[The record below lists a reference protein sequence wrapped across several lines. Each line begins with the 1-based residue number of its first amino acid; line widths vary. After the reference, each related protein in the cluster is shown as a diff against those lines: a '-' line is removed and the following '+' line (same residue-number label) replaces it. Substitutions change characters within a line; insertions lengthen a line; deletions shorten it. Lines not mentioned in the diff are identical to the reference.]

1 MSESSPVTTNYTQF
15 YARQSRPVGD
25 LGRLALAA
33 PALLLFALIVILVF
47 LRSPWYVWTYIALL
61 WLIAV
66 WGFQRLRTALAVTSA
81 AVAHLDQ
88 TASFL
93 GSQPTR
99 DQFIEF
105 LRDKSS
111 PDDLSN
117 VPEAIIS
124 LSSGQMSGES
134 IRVAA
139 NTSFT
144 HPTSE
149 LNFAAYV
156 RNAMVLGGLFGTVLF
171 FALELGGTAFQ
182 EGNLGELLPGLRGA
196 LASTLT
202 GILGSLSLGLVA
214 TRIEHHLA
222 QLVWE
227 TEAFISGPVAA
238 ALATAPQKRS
248 LRTEVDLW
256 EALREEVAR
265 MADGTAE
272 AYGRLGGD
280 IHGHAKSLEE
290 LSRRIGDMPAVQL
303 PPELARL
310 GTVID
315 QFTHGTDVLAKTSRV
330 LVEAVGALGVFAP
343 ARLLSDVEQLAAA
356 SAERDTALTG
366 GMTVLA
372 TRVSALGSR
381 VDDIHQR
388 VGVPDRLWE
397 SLAALDAATRRN
409 EEQIARLAEEV
420 RARQDVGAVTEAVQQ
435 AVASVQS
442 LEGGLATFRG
452 EVSTEVDRLASAS
465 SALDGSAAAVRGAVD
480 QLSGLTATV
489 AKAAPELQKQASRLA
504 DTIDRTQQQEK
515 TLQRVES
522 RLRPLEGVYAWHER
536 AMRAPLMRLLTLPLW
551 PAGGLRSLF
560 GGREPEPPVRIVR
573 REAPAAPAV
582 AADRQL
588 GPAAGPAPAAA
599 LDVAPQLYRRW
610 CLDGA
615 PPRIPDALEVS
626 PLRYAGEGTPVEHA
640 SPVHTFRDDPRAGDF
655 VRFSPRG
662 SDVGVAFPNPLGKLD
677 EEKRQILFP
686 DLPAAALEDREQ
698 LASIRPVPIQRRP
711 DGTWVRA

>member
-1 MSESSPVTTNYTQF
+1 MSESSPITTNYAQF

-33 PALLLFALIVILVF
+33 PALLLFVLVVILVF
-47 LRSPWYVWTYIALL
+47 LRSPWYVWGYIVLL
-61 WLIAV
+61 WLVAV

-81 AVAHLDQ
+81 AVAHLEL
-88 TASFL
+88 TASHL
-93 GSQPTR
+93 GGQPTR
-99 DQFIEF
+99 DQFLEF
-105 LRDKSS
+105 LRRNSS

-139 NTSFT
+139 NTSFA

-238 ALATAPQKRS
+238 ALAATPQKRS

-256 EALREEVAR
+256 ESLREEVAR
-265 MADGTAE
+265 MADGTAQ
-272 AYGRLGGD
+272 AYGRLGDD
-280 IHGHAKSLEE
+280 IHGHARALGE
-290 LSRRIGDMPAVQL
+290 LSRQIGDLPAVQL

-310 GTVID
+310 GTAID

-330 LVEAVGALGVFAP
+330 LVEAVAALGVFAP
-343 ARLLSDVEQLAAA
+343 ARLLTDVEQLATA
-356 SAERDTALTG
+356 SAQRD
-366 GMTVLA
+366 TVLA
-372 TRVSALGSR
+372 DGMTTLAARVSALGSR

-397 SLAALDAATRRN
+397 SLSALDAATRRN
-409 EEQIARLAEEV
+409 GEQIARLAEEV
-420 RARQDVGAVTEAVQQ
+420 RAKQDVGAVTGAVQQ

-442 LEGGLATFRG
+442 LEGGLATFQGRI
-452 EVSTEVDRLASAS
+452 STEVDRLASAS
-465 SALDGSAAAVRGAVD
+465 SALDGSAAEVRGAVD
-480 QLSGLTATV
+480 QLSTVSATV
-489 AKAAPELQKQASRLA
+489 AKAAPELQKQAARLA
-504 DTIDRTQQQEK
+504 EAVDRTQQQEK

-522 RLRPLEGVYAWHER
+522 RLRPLDGVYAWHER

-551 PAGGLRSLF
+551 RAWR
-560 GGREPEPPVRIVR
+560 REPEPPVRIVR
-573 REAPAAPAV
+573 REAPAAAPPV
-582 AADRQL
+582 AADHQL
-588 GPAAGPAPAAA
+588 GPATGPAPAAS

-610 CLDGA
+610 CLDGT
-615 PPRIPDALEVS
+615 PPRIPESLETS
-626 PLRYAGEGTPVEHA
+626 FLRYAGNGEERELAP
-640 SPVHTFRDDPRAGDF
+640 PVHLFADDPQVGEF

-662 SDVGVAFPNPLGKLD
+662 AGLGVAFPNPAAYFSAAVH
-677 EEKRQILFP
+677 RILHP
-686 DLPAAALEDREQ
+686 DL
-698 LASIRPVPIQRRP
+698 
-711 DGTWVRA
+711 T